1 MNVNLKSLVGRLND
15 TCRNALEG
23 AAGLCLS
30 RTNYDVEIEHILA
43 KLLEQDDTDLH
54 KIARHY
60 EVNFDRL
67 TKDVS
72 VALDRLKT
80 GNSRTPGLSDRL
92 PQWFQNAWLLAS
104 VDFGAARVRSGH
116 LLLALLSNES
126 TARLARDV
134 SKEFNY
140 ISVESLQTKLPD
152 ITADS
157 AEERDAAALGETSG
171 VSDGAPV
178 AAGVRGKTKA
188 LDQYTEDLTAK
199 AAAGKIDPILG
210 RDFEIRQIVDILTRR
225 RQNNPILTGEAGVGK
240 TAVVEGFA
248 LRISQ
253 GDVPEPLK
261 NVIVRTL
268 DLGLL
273 QAGAGVKGEF
283 ENRLK
288 SVIDEVKSSPTPI
301 IMFIDEAHTMIGAG
315 GAAGQNDAANLLK
328 PALARGELRT
338 IAATT
343 WAEYKKYF
351 EKDAALARRF
361 QVVKV
366 EEPDEEKA
374 IGMMRG
380 LLDKMEEHHNVRIL
394 DEAIVECVKLSH
406 RYITGR
412 QLPDKSV
419 SVLDTACAKV
429 AIGQGATPAP
439 IEDATRRIQ
448 HLTTEIESLE
458 REQVTGASHEARL
471 EELKSKRSETEAE
484 LAKLNEQWTKEKDL
498 TDQIRNIRTK
508 LEMSRLDGKLAAN
521 ASNNGGEP
529 SSNGNH
535 PESAETSAEPAVA
548 AAVSSDS
555 NVATETQPNL
565 DASVSEISAAE
576 TAPETNQPIDTEFLK
591 SELKRLNAE
600 LKELQGENPLMSPV
614 VNGQIVAEVISG
626 WTGIPIGKMVADEIN
641 AVLNLAETLGER
653 VLGQDHALEAISQR
667 IRTSRAGLTDPK
679 RPIGV
684 FLLVGTSGV
693 GKTET
698 ALALADSLY
707 GGERNLI
714 SINMSEYQE
723 AHTVS
728 SLKGSPPGYVG
739 YGEGGVLTEA
749 VRRKPYSVVLLD
761 EVEKAHPDVM
771 ELFFQVFDKGV
782 LEDGEGREIDFK
794 NCIIL
799 LTSNVGTD
807 TIMKLCADPDT
818 KPEPDG
824 LVEAVKPEL
833 VKAFKPALL
842 GRMVTVPYY
851 PISDDILRLIIKLQ
865 LKKIQKRIA
874 DNHNAQFS
882 YDDSVIDTVAKRCTD
897 VDSGARNVYNILTGT
912 LLPEMS
918 GEVLSRM
925 ASGEGIKKVHVS
937 VGEGEKFVYA
947 IE

>member
-15 TCRNALEG
+15 VTRNALEG

-54 KIARHY
+54 KIAGHF
-60 EVNFDRL
+60 EVNIDRL
-67 TKDVS
+67 NRDVAS
-72 VALDRLKT
+72 ALDRLKS
-80 GNSRTPGLSDRL
+80 GNSRTPGLSDRI
-92 PQWFQNAWLLAS
+92 PQWIQDAWLLAS

-116 LLLALLSNES
+116 LILALLANDRF
-126 TARLARDV
+126 ARIAREISREFDHV
-134 SKEFNY
+134 SLEK
-140 ISVESLQTKLPD
+140 LQSDLPT
-152 ITADS
+152 ITGDS
-157 AEERDAAALGETSG
+157 AEARDAVALGETGG
-171 VSDGAPV
+171 VSDGSPV
-178 AAGVRGKTKA
+178 ASGVPGKTKA

-199 AAAGKIDPILG
+199 AAAGKIDPVLG

-253 GDVPEPLK
+253 GDVPDPLK
-261 NVIVRTL
+261 NVAVRTL

-273 QAGAGVKGEF
+273 QAGAGIKGEF

-288 SVIDEVKSSPTPI
+288 SVIDEVKASPQPI
-301 IMFIDEAHTMIGAG
+301 IMFIDEAHTLIGAG

-366 EEPDEEKA
+366 EEPDEAKA
-374 IGMMRG
+374 ISMMRG
-380 LLDKMEEHHNVRIL
+380 IADKMEAHHNVRIL
-394 DEAIVECVKLSH
+394 DEAIVECVKLSN
-406 RYITGR
+406 RYISGR

-448 HLTTEIESLE
+448 NLTSEIEALE
-458 REQVTGASHEARL
+458 REQVTGAGHDARL
-471 EELKSKRSETEAE
+471 DELKAERTKTEEE
-484 LAKLNEQWTKEKDL
+484 LAKLNDQWEKEKKLVDE
-498 TDQIRNIRTK
+498 IRTIRQK
-508 LEMSRLDGKLAAN
+508 LEMTRLDGKLADAV
-521 ASNNGGEP
+521 AGNGKPAAG
-529 SSNGNH
+529 
-535 PESAETSAEPAVA
+535 ESAA
-548 AAVSSDS
+548 AATAEADS
-555 NVATETQPNL
+555 GAALEDAGAT
-565 DASVSEISAAE
+565 AAAP
-576 TAPETNQPIDTEFLK
+576 APEAAKPADTEFLK
-591 SELKRLNAE
+591 KELARLNEELKA
-600 LKELQGENPLMSPV
+600 LQGENPLMQPV
-614 VNGQIVAEVISG
+614 VNGQSVAEVISG

-641 AVLNLAETLGER
+641 AVLNLHETLRER
-653 VLGQDHALEAISQR
+653 VLGQDHALEAIAQR

-698 ALALADSLY
+698 ALALAEALY

-807 TIMKLCADPDT
+807 TIMKLCADPET
-818 KPEPDG
+818 RPAPEG
-824 LVEAVKPEL
+824 IVEAVKPEL
-833 VKAFKPALL
+833 NKAFKPALL
-842 GRMVTVPYY
+842 GRMVTVPFY

-865 LKKIQKRIA
+865 LGKIKQRIA
-874 DNHNAQFS
+874 DNHGAAFA

-925 ASGEGIKKVHVS
+925 ATGDGIKSVHVS
-937 VGEGEKFVYA
+937 VDGDEKFVYQ
-947 IE
+947 IG

>member
-15 TCRNALEG
+15 VSRNALEG

-30 RTNYDVEIEHILA
+30 RTNYDVEIEHVLA

-54 KIARHY
+54 KIASHF
-60 EVNFDRL
+60 EVNIDRL
-67 TKDVS
+67 SKDVNT
-72 VALDRLKT
+72 ALDRFKS
-80 GNSRTPGLSDRL
+80 GNSRTPGLSDRI
-92 PQWFQNAWLLAS
+92 PQWFQDAWLAAS

-116 LLLALLSNES
+116 LILALLASDS
-126 TARLARDV
+126 FARIARDI
-134 SKEFNY
+134 SKEFDH
-140 ISVESLQTKLPD
+140 ISVEALQKDLPD

-157 AEERDAAALGETSG
+157 GEARDAVALGETAG
-171 VSDGAPV
+171 VSGGAPV
-178 AAGVRGKTKA
+178 ASGVPGKTKA
-188 LDQYTEDLTAK
+188 LDQYTEDLTEK
-199 AAAGKIDPILG
+199 ARQGKIDPVLG
-210 RDFEIRQIVDILTRR
+210 RDFEIRQIIDILTRR

-248 LRISQ
+248 LRIAE
-253 GDVPEPLK
+253 GDVPEPLR
-261 NVIVRTL
+261 NVSLRSL

-273 QAGAGVKGEF
+273 QAGAGIKGEF

-288 SVIDEVKSSPTPI
+288 SVIDEVKSSPQPI

-315 GAAGQNDAANLLK
+315 GSAGQNDAANLLK

-366 EEPDEEKA
+366 DEPDEEKA
-374 IGMMRG
+374 IAMMRG
-380 LLDKMEEHHNVRIL
+380 IADKMEGHHNVRIL

-429 AIGQGATPAP
+429 AIGQGATPAGV
-439 IEDATRRIQ
+439 EDVTRRIQ
-448 HLTTEIESLE
+448 HLDSEIGALE
-458 REQVTGASHEARL
+458 REQVTGAEHDERID
-471 EELKSKRSETEAE
+471 ELKAKRTEAE
-484 LAKLNEQWTKEKDL
+484 EELTKLNEQWEKEKEL
-498 TDQIRNIRTK
+498 TAQIRDIRTK
-508 LEMSRLDGKLAAN
+508 LELSRFEGALADAVG
-521 ASNNGGEP
+521 SGNGSGAP
-529 SSNGNH
+529 
-535 PESAETSAEPAVA
+535 AEA
-548 AAVSSDS
+548 AAA
-555 NVATETQPNL
+555 ATAEAEGAVGD
-565 DASVSEISAAE
+565 DASGTAAA
-576 TAPETNQPIDTEFLK
+576 TAPETSAPVDTEFLR
-591 SELKRLNAE
+591 SELKRLNSE
-600 LKELQGENPLMSPV
+600 LKEVQGEQPLMQPV
-614 VNGQIVAEVISG
+614 VNGQTVAEIISG
-626 WTGIPIGKMVADEIN
+626 WTGIPIGKMVADQIN
-641 AVLNLAETLGER
+641 AVINLHETLRER
-653 VLGQDHALEAISQR
+653 VLGQDHALETIAQR

-684 FLLVGTSGV
+684 FMLVGTSGV

-698 ALALADSLY
+698 ALALAEALY

-771 ELFFQVFDKGV
+771 ELFFQVFDKGI

-799 LTSNVGTD
+799 LTSNIGTD

-818 KPEPDG
+818 KPDPVG
-824 LVEAVKPEL
+824 LVSALKPEL
-833 VKAFKPALL
+833 NQAFKPALL
-842 GRMVTVPYY
+842 GRMVTVPFY
-851 PISDDILRLIIKLQ
+851 PISDEILRLIIKLQ
-865 LKKIQKRIA
+865 LGRIKTRIA
-874 DNHNAQFS
+874 DNHGAKFT
-882 YDDSVIDTVAKRCTD
+882 YDDAVIDTVAKRCTD
-897 VDSGARNVYNILTGT
+897 VDSGARNVLNILTGS
-912 LLPEMS
+912 LLPDMS
-918 GEVLSRM
+918 GEVLARM
-925 ASGEGIKKVHVS
+925 ASGEGITKVHVG
-937 VGEGEKFVYA
+937 VGADENFTYDIA
-947 IE
+947 

>member
-1 MNVNLKSLVGRLND
+1 MNVNLKSLIGRLND
-15 TCRNALEG
+15 TCREALEG

-43 KLLEQDDTDLH
+43 KLLEQDNTDLH
-54 KIARHY
+54 RICNHY
-60 EVNFDRL
+60 EVSIDRL
-67 TKDVS
+67 AKDVNDS
-72 VALDRLKT
+72 LGRLKS

-92 PQWFQNAWLLAS
+92 PRWFQDAWLLAS

-116 LLLALLSNES
+116 LVAALITNDS
-126 TARLARDV
+126 LARMAQEI
-134 SKEFNY
+134 SKEFNH
-140 ISVESLQTKLPD
+140 ISAESLQSKLQD

-157 AEERDAAALGETSG
+157 DEERDARALSESAGSA
-171 VSDGAPV
+171 DGAPV
-178 AAGVRGKTKA
+178 AGGVPGKTKA

-199 AAAGKIDPILG
+199 ARAGKIDPILG
-210 RDFEIRQIVDILTRR
+210 REAEIRQMIDILTRR

-248 LRISQ
+248 ARVAE
-253 GDVPEPLK
+253 GDVPDPLK
-261 NVIVRTL
+261 NVSVRTL

-288 SVIDEVKSSPTPI
+288 GVIDEVKASPHPI

-361 QVVKV
+361 QVVKID
-366 EEPDEEKA
+366 EPDEERA
-374 IGMMRG
+374 ITMMRG
-380 LLDKMEEHHNVRIL
+380 LLGKMEEHHNVRIL
-394 DEAIVECVKLSH
+394 DEAIVECVKLSA

-429 AIGQGATPAP
+429 AIGQGATPASV
-439 IEDATRRIQ
+439 EDAKRRIQ
-448 HLTTEIESLE
+448 SLSSEIDALE
-458 REQVTGASHEARL
+458 REQVTGASHETRL
-471 EELKSKRSETEAE
+471 EELTAKRTTTEEE
-484 LAKLNEQWTKEKDL
+484 LAKLNEQWAKEKDL
-498 TDQIRNIRTK
+498 TEKIRNIRVK
-508 LEMSRLDGKLAAN
+508 LEMSRLDTK
-521 ASNNGGEP
+521 P
-529 SSNGNH
+529 SSDGNGSVPAPVEQGDAGENG
-535 PESAETSAEPAVA
+535 PDESAPAETLPAETKA
-548 AAVSSDS
+548 
-555 NVATETQPNL
+555 
-565 DASVSEISAAE
+565 ASV
-576 TAPETNQPIDTEFLK
+576 DTELLK
-591 SELKRLNAE
+591 AELKKVNAE
-600 LKELQGENPLMSPV
+600 LKEVQGEDPLMQPV
-614 VNGQIVAEVISG
+614 VNGQTVAEVISG

-641 AVLNLAETLGER
+641 AVIKLAQTLQER
-653 VLGQDHALEAISQR
+653 VLGQNHALEAISQR

-684 FLLVGTSGV
+684 FMLVGTSGV

-698 ALALADSLY
+698 ALALADTLY

-794 NCIIL
+794 NCIII

-818 KPEPDG
+818 MPAPDG
-824 LVEAVKPEL
+824 LVEAIKPEL
-833 VKAFKPALL
+833 NAAFKPALL
-842 GRMVTVPYY
+842 GRMVTVPFY
-851 PISDDILRLIIKLQ
+851 PISDEIMRLIIRLQ
-865 LKKIQKRIA
+865 LGKIQKRIA
-874 DNHNAQFS
+874 DNHGAQFS
-882 YDDSVIDTVAKRCTD
+882 YDDSVIETVAKRCTD

-925 ASGEGIKKVHVS
+925 ASGGGIERIHVS
-937 VGEGEKFVYA
+937 VSESGNFAYEIV
-947 IE
+947 

>member
-15 TCRNALEG
+15 VSRNALEG

-30 RTNYDVEIEHILA
+30 RTNYDVEVEHILA
-43 KLLEQDDTDLH
+43 KILEQDDTDLH
-54 KIARHY
+54 KIASHY
-60 EVNFDRL
+60 EVNIDRL
-67 TKDVS
+67 NKDVS
-72 VALDRLKT
+72 TALDRLKS
-80 GNSRTPGLSDRL
+80 GNSRTPGLSDRI
-92 PQWFQNAWLLAS
+92 PKWIQDAWLLAS

-116 LLLALLSNES
+116 MVLALLANDSF
-126 TARLARDV
+126 ARIARDI
-134 SKEFNY
+134 SKEFDH
-140 ISVESLQTKLPD
+140 ISVEDLQKKLPEV
-152 ITADS
+152 TADS
-157 AEERDAAALGETSG
+157 GEERDAMSLGETAG
-171 VSDGAPV
+171 VSSGTQV
-178 AAGVRGKTKA
+178 ASGIPGKTKS

-199 AAAGKIDPILG
+199 AAAGKIDPVLG
-210 RDFEIRQIVDILTRR
+210 RDFEVRQIIDILTRR

-248 LRISQ
+248 LRIFQ
-253 GDVPEPLK
+253 GDVPDPLK
-261 NVIVRTL
+261 NVSVRSL

-273 QAGAGVKGEF
+273 QAGAGIKGEF

-288 SVIDEVKSSPTPI
+288 SVIDEVKSSPQPI

-361 QVVKV
+361 QVVKI
-366 EEPDEEKA
+366 EEPDELKA
-374 IGMMRG
+374 IDMMRG
-380 LLDKMEEHHNVRIL
+380 IADKMEDHHNVRIL

-429 AIGQGATPAP
+429 AIGQGATPASV
-439 IEDATRRIQ
+439 EDATRRIQ
-448 HLTTEIESLE
+448 NLTAEIDSLE
-458 REQVTGASHEARL
+458 RELVTGAEHDERL
-471 EELKSKRSETEAE
+471 EDLKTKRSETEAE
-484 LAKLNEQWTKEKDL
+484 LAKLTEQWTKEKDL
-498 TDQIRNIRTK
+498 VEQIRNIRTK
-508 LEMSRLDGKLAAN
+508 LEMSRHDGKLADLVA
-521 ASNNGGEP
+521 ASGESAVPAETAAAATAEADGTVGDETGGTATATA
-529 SSNGNH
+529 
-535 PESAETSAEPAVA
+535 PESAK
-548 AAVSSDS
+548 
-555 NVATETQPNL
+555 
-565 DASVSEISAAE
+565 
-576 TAPETNQPIDTEFLK
+576 PIDTEFLK
-591 SELKRLNAE
+591 TELKRLNAE
-600 LKELQGENPLMSPV
+600 LKEIQGENPLMQPV
-614 VNGQIVAEVISG
+614 VTGQSVAEVISG

-641 AVLNLAETLGER
+641 AVLNLSTTLRER

-698 ALALADSLY
+698 ALALAESLY

-749 VRRKPYSVVLLD
+749 VRKKPYSVVLLD

-807 TIMKLCADPDT
+807 TIMKLCADPET
-818 KPEPDG
+818 MPGPDG
-824 LVEAVKPEL
+824 IVEAIKPEL
-833 VKAFKPALL
+833 NQAFKPALL
-842 GRMVTVPYY
+842 GRLVTVPFY
-851 PISDDILRLIIKLQ
+851 PISDEIMRLIIKLQ
-865 LKKIQKRIA
+865 LGKIKNRIA
-874 DNHNAQFS
+874 DNHGAQFS
-882 YDDSVIDTVAKRCTD
+882 YDDAVIETVAKRCTD

-912 LLPEMS
+912 MLPDMS

-925 ASGEGIKKVHVS
+925 ASGEGIKKVHVA
-937 VGEGEKFVYA
+937 VDAGENFVYQ
-947 IE
+947 IT